1 MYKRQRL
8 GRPSALAAAQRMALL
23 SSARRLRLATRALVQ
38 RDQLGLQQLQ
48 HDVLAG
54 RLRQAERIQDRLE
67 RARVRLGLLDP
78 TLVLQRGY
86 AWITDG
92 QGHTITDPA
101 QTRVDQ
107 PLRATLAGGILDLR
121 VSAQE

>member
-1 MYKRQRL
+1 M
-8 GRPSALAAAQRMALL
+8 
-23 SSARRLRLATRALVQ
+23 
-38 RDQLGLQQLQ
+38 QQLQ